1 MPLQPDQKIAAAD
14 PCLGEVG
21 SQRERLVVGDF
32 SLLIAEEAIEDI
44 AAGDP
49 GRGKVGI
56 DGERFVVG
64 GLLRLHG

>member
-1 MPLQPDQKIAAAD
+1 
-14 PCLGEVG
+14 
-21 SQRERLVVGDF
+21 
-32 SLLIAEEAIEDI
+32 LLIAEEAIEDI

-64 GLLRLHG
+64 GLCFVYTAELIEKVAAA